1 MREAL
6 SWLLSPGSSTYAAD
20 IDWIYNLILIVTG
33 IAFVIVEAAL
43 IYFVIRYR
51 ARPGRKALYTHG
63 APTPEYVWTGVTA
76 VAVVIIG
83 LLSAPAWGRI
93 KGRDAAPPGSMPIKI
108 LAKQFEW
115 HVTYP
120 GRDGRLETAD
130 DFTVRS
136 QLHVPVDTPV
146 VATLEAEDV
155 IHSFFVPPWRI
166 KQDAVPGMKIP
177 LWFQATRTGT
187 FELGCAE
194 LCGLGHYR
202 MRAVVTV
209 HTKEDFARWMAAG
222 GQAAEAPAAPA
233 TSPAP
238 TTTATVR

>member
-1 MREAL
+1 MRDAL
-6 SWLLSPGSSTYAAD
+6 SWLISPGSSSYAGQ
-20 IDWIYNLILIVTG
+20 IDWLYNVILAVTG
-33 IAFVIVEAAL
+33 VAFVLVEGAL
-43 IYFVIRYR
+43 IYFVIKYR
-51 ARPGRKALYTHG
+51 ARPGRKATYTHG
-63 APTPEYVWTGVTA
+63 SATPEYIWTGVTA
-76 VAVVIIG
+76 VVVVIIG
-83 LLSAPAWGRI
+83 LMSAPTWAHI
-93 KGRDAAPPGSMPIKI
+93 KGRNAAPPGSMPIRI

-120 GRDGRLETAD
+120 GADGRLETPD

-136 QLHVPVDTPV
+136 QLHVPVDAPV
-146 VATLEAEDV
+146 VAVLEAEDV

-177 LWFQATRTGT
+177 VWFQATRTGT

-202 MRAVVTV
+202 MKAAVTV

-222 GQAAEAPAAPA
+222 GQTTAAAPAASA
-233 TSPAP
+233 
-238 TTTATVR
+238 TTAAAR

>member
-6 SWLLSPGSSTYAAD
+6 SWLLSPGSSTYAGE
-20 IDWIYNLILIVTG
+20 IDWLYNLILLVTG
-33 IAFVIVEAAL
+33 IAFVLVEAAL
-43 IYFVIRYR
+43 VYFVIRFR

-63 APTPEYVWTGVTA
+63 SATPEYIWTGVTA
-76 VAVVIIG
+76 VVVVIIG
-83 LLSAPAWGRI
+83 LLSAPTWARI
-93 KGRDAAPPGSMPIKI
+93 KGRHATPPGSIPMGI

-115 HVTYP
+115 HITYP
-120 GRDGRLETAD
+120 GADGQLGTGD
-130 DFTVRS
+130 DFSVRS

-146 VATLEAEDV
+146 AATLEAEDV

-177 LWFQATRTGT
+177 VWFQATRTGT

-209 HTKEDFARWMAAG
+209 HTKEDFARWMASR
-222 GQAAEAPAAPA
+222 GQTADATPAAP
-233 TSPAP
+233 
-238 TTTATVR
+238 TATAAAAR